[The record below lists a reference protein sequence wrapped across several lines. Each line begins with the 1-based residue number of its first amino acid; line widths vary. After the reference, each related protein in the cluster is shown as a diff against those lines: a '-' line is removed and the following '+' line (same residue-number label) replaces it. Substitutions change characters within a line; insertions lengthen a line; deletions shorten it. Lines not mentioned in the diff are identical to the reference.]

1 TGPLLRSHVLQL
13 APTSHVLCLTWHHI
27 VLDGWSVG
35 VFHTELDHLYTDL
48 THGRTPSLPPLT
60 TQYADIAQRQ
70 RHHWQ
75 GADAQR
81 HLHELA
87 ARLRDAPPVCHPP
100 TDRPR
105 PDTESGPTAIHH
117 THLPTGTLTALA
129 AQTGSTPFGVLLAAF
144 QLLIHRYTHQ
154 NPIVIGTPLT
164 GRTDPD
170 AEKLIGFFVNTLPL
184 AVDINPHH
192 TFRQLLHHSR
202 TVLMHAVTHQDIPFD
217 KLVEHTRP
225 TRDRHTPPLIQTVFT
240 GGNATGIAD
249 EPRPL
254 HTATMR
260 PVSIEPGTAKFDLTV
275 HAEVGT
281 DTVDVYFSY
290 ARDLYEPGTM
300 ADLADSYRALVAAVL
315 ADPDRRLSTV
325 EAVTDD
331 QRRRLAAVSTG
342 HRSGSDGAPG
352 CVPRLVTETAQRQPD
367 ALAVVDGAGAITY
380 RELDERSNHLAHQ
393 LLHHGARPDHPVA
406 VSLPPGT
413 PAITAML
420 AVLKAG
426 AAYLPIDPTAPPARR
441 HHLITHSAATILIT
455 QDPHDTDA
463 PPGVVTLAPHR
474 SASPAAPRVDI
485 HPEQLAYVIHT
496 SGSTGTPKGVMVA
509 HHALANLVR
518 WHLDTYPSGPGQRHG
533 QIASLGFDAAVWEI
547 WPALVSG
554 ATLHIADP
562 ADRLDPAALHDW
574 LHRQGL
580 TEAFVPTP
588 IAEAI
593 LRLPTPST
601 TTLRTLLTGGDALTT
616 RPSARTPYALVNHYG
631 PTEAA
636 VVATA
641 GPVRPD
647 GTHRPDLGTPIDGAR
662 VHLLDAGLRLVP
674 PGAPGEVCVA
684 GDVVSRGYLNKPGQ
698 TAERFLPDP
707 YGPPGSRLY
716 RTGDLCRLRTDGTL
730 EFLGRTDE
738 QIAINGYRIEPGEIE
753 TALRT
758 QPHIEAALVTT
769 RTLPTGRHLIA
780 YVTSTS
786 TIDTHQLRDTLHH
799 TLPRHLVPHAIIALP
814 HFPLTRNGKIDRN
827 ALPAP

>member
-1 TGPLLRSHVLQL
+1 
-13 APTSHVLCLTWHHI
+13 
-27 VLDGWSVG
+27 
-35 VFHTELDHLYTDL
+35 
-48 THGRTPSLPPLT
+48 
-60 TQYADIAQRQ
+60 
-70 RHHWQ
+70 
-75 GADAQR
+75 
-81 HLHELA
+81 
-87 ARLRDAPPVCHPP
+87 
-100 TDRPR
+100 
-105 PDTESGPTAIHH
+105 
-117 THLPTGTLTALA
+117 
-129 AQTGSTPFGVLLAAF
+129 
-144 QLLIHRYTHQ
+144 
-154 NPIVIGTPLT
+154 
-164 GRTDPD
+164 
-170 AEKLIGFFVNTLPL
+170 
-184 AVDINPHH
+184 
-192 TFRQLLHHSR
+192 
-202 TVLMHAVTHQDIPFD
+202 MPFD

-240 GGNATGIAD
+240 GGNATGLAD
-249 EPRPL
+249 EPMPL

-331 QRRRLAAVSTG
+331 QRQRLAAVSTG
-342 HRSGSDGAPG
+342 RRSGSDGAPG
-352 CVPRLVTETAQRQPD
+352 CVPRLVTETARRQPD
-367 ALAVVDGAGAITY
+367 TVAIVDGTNTLTY
-380 RELDERSNHLAHQ
+380 RELDEWSNHLAHQ

-406 VSLPPGT
+406 VNLPPGT

-441 HHLITHSAATILIT
+441 HHLITNSAVTILIT
-455 QDPHDTDA
+455 QDPHDTDT

-496 SGSTGTPKGVMVA
+496 SGSTGVPKGVMVA

-518 WHLDTYPSGPGQRHG
+518 WHLDTYPSGPGEHHG

-562 ADRLDPAALHDW
+562 AHRLDPAALHDW
-574 LHRQGL
+574 MHRQGL

-593 LRLPTPST
+593 LRLPTPPT

-662 VHLLDAGLRLVP
+662 VHLLDAELRLVP
-674 PGAPGEVCVA
+674 PGAPGELCIA
-684 GDVVSRGYLNKPGQ
+684 GDGLARGYLGRPGQ

-716 RTGDLCRLRTDGTL
+716 RTGDLCRLRTDG
-730 EFLGRTDE
+730 
-738 QIAINGYRIEPGEIE
+738 
-753 TALRT
+753 
-758 QPHIEAALVTT
+758 
-769 RTLPTGRHLIA
+769 
-780 YVTSTS
+780 
-786 TIDTHQLRDTLHH
+786 
-799 TLPRHLVPHAIIALP
+799 
-814 HFPLTRNGKIDRN
+814 
-827 ALPAP
+827 